1 MASRSRA
8 SLQTRVRQHGE
19 RRETAVL
26 ALFTATLFLSA
37 GLMFMVQ
44 PMFAKFVLPLFG
56 STPAVWNAS
65 MLFFQATLLGGYLY
79 AHESTRRL
87 GVRRQAAL
95 HVGIVL
101 VPLLV
106 LPVGVPSDW
115 IPDAES
121 NQVFGL
127 LGLLAVA
134 VGLPFFVVS
143 TTAPLLQ
150 RWLAATDHTAA
161 GDPYFLYRASNLGSV
176 LGLLAYPLA
185 VEPSI
190 RLAGQGRL
198 WSVGY
203 GLLVVLVVACASV
216 VWRSRPSVATG
227 PPVGEDAVEPA
238 ETIDDPPL
246 APAPDRVASRSD
258 GPVTAT
264 RRLRWIGLA
273 FVPSSLMLGVTAT
286 LTTDVAPLPLLWAMP
301 LSLYL
306 ISFILAFAPGA
317 RMSRRHRWMVLAL
330 PSVVLVLFMLLLL
343 DVSDPLWIV
352 LPLHLIGFFV
362 MAMVCHGELA
372 RDRPPARSLTGFY
385 LSLSLGGA
393 LGGAFN
399 AIVAPAL
406 FDSFVEYPLAIV
418 LAALCLPGRAPRIPP
433 GPHARRLDLGLPLA
447 IAVPVAVIVLALGSA
462 GDEAQVAG
470 KMGAF
475 GLAAGIAI
483 NFVRRPLRFGLTI
496 GAVVLAISVAASTDE
511 QEIYRERTFFG
522 VYRVTAS
529 QGGDS
534 HRLVHGTTTHGRQD
548 LTPGR
553 ERIPLSYYHR
563 GSPIGQLLTALPAR
577 NTARAGIIGLGTGS
591 IGCYSKPGE
600 RWTFYEIDPTIERI
614 ARDPRLFNYL
624 SVCRGELD
632 VVLGDARLSLVNADD
647 RGYGLLVADAFSS
660 DSLPVHL
667 LTREALALYRSKLND
682 RGMLAFNVSNRYLA
696 LEPVLG
702 NLARDAGLACVAQRD
717 RRSAHDG
724 APGTDASDW
733 VVMAKRTGDLAAVT
747 SGAGWH
753 DCARGPGG
761 VWTDDFSNL
770 VRALDLSR

>member
-1 MASRSRA
+1 MASRSSA
-8 SLQTRVRQHGE
+8 SRQARFRPRGGRHDI
-19 RRETAVL
+19 AVL
-26 ALFTATLFLSA
+26 ALYTATLFLSA
-37 GLMFMVQ
+37 GLMFLVQ

-65 MLFFQATLLGGYLY
+65 MLFFQATLLAGYLY
-79 AHESTRRL
+79 AHASTRRL

-106 LPVGVPSDW
+106 LPVGVPVDW
-115 IPDAES
+115 IPEAES
-121 NQVFGL
+121 NPVFGL

-150 RWLAATDHTAA
+150 RWLAATNHTAA

-185 VEPSI
+185 VEPSL
-190 RLAGQGRL
+190 RLAEQGRL
-198 WSVGY
+198 WSAGY
-203 GLLVVLVVACASV
+203 GLLVVLVVACAAV
-216 VWRSRPSVATG
+216 VWRSRPSAAAGG
-227 PPVGEDAVEPA
+227 PPATAPHQAASESDEPVSA
-238 ETIDDPPL
+238 
-246 APAPDRVASRSD
+246 A
-258 GPVTAT
+258 

-317 RMSRRHRWMVLAL
+317 RMSSRHRWMVLAL
-330 PSVVLVLFMLLLL
+330 PGVVLVLFMLLLL

-372 RDRPPARSLTGFY
+372 QDRPPARSLTDFY

-399 AIVAPAL
+399 AILAPAL

-418 LAALCLPGRAPRIPP
+418 LAALCLPRRAPRIAP
-433 GPHARRLDLGLPLA
+433 GPHARWLDLGLPLA
-447 IAVPVAVIVLALGSA
+447 IAAPVALIVLAVGSA
-462 GDEAQVAG
+462 GEEAAVAA

-483 NFVRRPLRFGLTI
+483 NFVRRPLRFGLTM
-496 GAVVLAISVAASTDE
+496 GAVVLAIALASSAGETE
-511 QEIYRERTFFG
+511 LYRERSFFG

-529 QGGDS
+529 QDGDS

-548 LTPGR
+548 LSPGR
-553 ERIPLSYYHR
+553 ERTPLSYYHS
-563 GSPIGQLLTALPAR
+563 GSPIGQLLTALPPRA
-577 NTARAGIIGLGTGS
+577 TARVGVIGLGTGS
-591 IGCYSKPGE
+591 IGCYSEPGE
-600 RWTFYEIDPTIERI
+600 RWTFYEIDPTVERI
-614 ARDPRLFNYL
+614 ARDPRLFTYL
-624 SVCRGELD
+624 RACRGELD
-632 VVLGDARLSLVNADD
+632 VVLGDARLSLVGAED

-667 LTREALALYRSKLND
+667 LTREALALYRAKLD
-682 RGMLAFNVSNRYLA
+682 ERGMLAFNVSNRYLA

-702 NLARDAGLACVAQRD
+702 NLAHDAGLACVAQRD
-717 RRSAHDG
+717 RRSEDDG
-724 APGTDASDW
+724 APDTDASDW
-733 VVMAKRTGDLAAVT
+733 VVMAKRSADLRAVT

-753 DCARGPGG
+753 DCARGAGG
-761 VWTDDFSNL
+761 AVWTDDFSNL